1 MKVEITKQITLK
13 DVLLNFSE
21 ITQMYKF
28 FNKIRVKNLNEKKN
42 IKNIKNILVKVKH
55 ILYNKI
61 FN

>member
-1 MKVEITKQITLK
+1 
-13 DVLLNFSE
+13 
-21 ITQMYKF
+21 MYKF

>member
-28 FNKIRVKNLNEKKN
+28 FNKIHVKNLNEKKN

>member
-1 MKVEITKQITLK
+1 MKVEIRKQITLK

-28 FNKIRVKNLNEKKN
+28 FNKIHVKNLNEN
-42 IKNIKNILVKVKH
+42 REKNIKNILVKVKR

>member
-1 MKVEITKQITLK
+1 MKVEIRKQITLK